1 MIIEK
6 TKRVDTYSI
15 QFSIKEEERI
25 VGWAFLVV
33 IQNNRH
39 TEPYGLLENVYVEK
53 AYRGKG
59 FGTAL
64 VNIAIEHAKEIG
76 CYKIIAQSRHGKE
89 GVHKMYKSFDFTDHG
104 KNFRID
110 FFNSTIQQED

>member
-15 QFSIKEEERI
+15 QFSIKEDGCI

-39 TEPYGLLENVYVEK
+39 AEPYGLLENVYVEK
-53 AYRGKG
+53 VHRGKG
-59 FGTAL
+59 FGTVL
-64 VNIAIEHAKEIG
+64 VNTVIEHAREIG
-76 CYKIIAQSRHGKE
+76 CYKIIAQSRYGKE
-89 GVHKMYKSFDFTDHG
+89 EVHKMYKSFNFTDHG

-110 FFNSTIQQED
+110 LLNSTIQQED